1 MSNSGSKILNYTP
14 VSKIDEK
21 IETSRNFFFEKQ
33 LKLSHESNPR
43 KKDLEF
49 RELQLKKLYYAVKDH
64 EEELIDAMYK
74 DFHRTKVE
82 SVLNETT
89 KLMNDILHL
98 IEILPKMMKTR
109 KVSDSSP
116 PFMFGKTVVEK
127 ISRGSVLIIAPFN
140 FPLLLALG
148 PLAAALA
155 AGNTIVLKPSELT
168 PHTAVVIE
176 NMLATA
182 GFPSGLIQVVQGAI
196 DETTRLL
203 DCGKFDLIFY
213 TGSPRVGSVVAEKA
227 AKSLTP
233 CVLELGGKSPTF
245 ITGNFKAKNIKTALK
260 RIFFGAFGNS
270 GQICVSPDYLLVHK
284 SIYPKVI
291 EECKTVL
298 NEFYPDFDEHTDY
311 TRMIHEAACKKTV
324 GNINSTN
331 GSKIVPSKIS
341 IGPDAEDLCLVPPTV
356 VYNIDW
362 DDPLMRQENFAPV
375 LPIIEYDDLDE
386 TISKIIKEHDTPL
399 VQYIFSDSQTEI
411 DRILTRLRSGG
422 CVVDDTVIHVGIT
435 DAPFGGI
442 GNSGYGNYGGFHGF
456 NTFSHER
463 TIFKQPYWNDF
474 TLFMR
479 YPPNNTQKEKLIRFA
494 MERKPWFDRKGNNK
508 WGLRQYFSLSAAV
521 ILISTIYAHFSS

>member
-1 MSNSGSKILNYTP
+1 MSKISTMNLHYT
-14 VSKIDEK
+14 SLSEIDEK
-21 IETSRNFFFEKQ
+21 VQISKTFFFEKQ

-49 RELQLKKLYYAVKDH
+49 RKLQLKRLYYAVKDH
-64 EEELIDAMYK
+64 EEELIDAMYQ
-74 DFHRTKVE
+74 DFHRTKLE
-82 SVLNETT
+82 SVLSETT

-98 IEILPKMMKTR
+98 IEILPKMMKPQ

-127 ISRGSVLIIAPFN
+127 ISRGSILIISPFN
-140 FPLLLALG
+140 FPVLLALG

-155 AGNTIVLKPSELT
+155 AGNTVVLKPSELT
-168 PHTAVVIE
+168 PHTATIME
-176 NMLATA
+176 KLLTTA
-182 GFPSGLIQVVQGAI
+182 GFPNGLVQVVQGAI
-196 DETTRLL
+196 DETTKLL

-245 ITGNFKAKNIKTALK
+245 ITENFKTSNIKTALK

-270 GQICVSPDYLLVHK
+270 GQICVSPDYLLVHT
-284 SIYPKVI
+284 SVHSKVI
-291 EECKTVL
+291 EECKEVL
-298 NEFYPDFDEHTDY
+298 NEFYPNFNETTDF
-311 TRMIHEAACKKTV
+311 TRMIQERAYKNATESL
-324 GNINSTN
+324 NSTN
-331 GSKIVPSKIS
+331 GCKILPLNTS
-341 IGPDAEDLCLVPPTV
+341 IGPNASELCIIPPTV

-362 DDPLMRQENFAPV
+362 NDSLMKQENFAPI
-375 LPIIEYDDLDE
+375 LPIIEYNDLDE
-386 TISKIIKEHDTPL
+386 TINKIIQEHDTPL
-399 VQYIFSDSQTEI
+399 VQYIFSDSTTEI
-411 DRILTRLRSGG
+411 EHILTRLRSGG
-422 CVVDDTVIHVGIT
+422 CIVGDTVVHVGIT

-442 GNSGYGNYGGFHGF
+442 GNSGYGTYGGFHGF

-479 YPPNNTQKEKLIRFA
+479 YPPINSQKEKLVRFA
-494 MERKPWFDRKGNNK
+494 MERKPWFDRNGNDK
-508 WGLRQYFSLSAAV
+508 WGFPQYFSVSVMIVLVGA
-521 ILISTIYAHFSS
+521 ICAHFY